1 MRMSNREAVDAMRA
15 RMSFASHTGS
25 LRGVQYSNVNEMDG
39 HGRLPSECR
48 QALLD
53 ADPRATLYVVYSYG
67 TPIGWCCDGAWTIPQ
82 VRYSNTTSRHQGLL
96 AQAVP
101 FIDDDGIESA

>member
-25 LRGVQYSNVNEMDG
+25 LRGVQYSDVNEMGG
-39 HGRLPSECR
+39 HGWLPSEYR
-48 QALLD
+48 QALHD

-82 VRYSNTTSRHQGLL
+82 IRYSSTTIRHQSLL

-101 FIDDDGIESA
+101 FIDDDGVEPA